1 MIRPTATRNRFTIKY
16 QIKATAHVE
25 CRKDA
30 NVINEIPMAY
40 KDIDAVMTAQNE
52 LVEIVQ
58 SIKVLVCVKR

>member
-1 MIRPTATRNRFTIKY
+1 MISPTATRNRFTIKD
-16 QIKATAHVE
+16 QIKAAAHVE

-52 LVEIVQ
+52 LVEIVHQ
-58 SIKVLVCVKR
+58 LRQVVGVKG

>member
-1 MIRPTATRNRFTIKY
+1 MISPTATRNRFTIED

-30 NVINEIPMAY
+30 NVIDEIPMAY

-52 LVEIVQ
+52 LVEIVHQ
-58 SIKVLVCVKR
+58 LRQVVCVKG